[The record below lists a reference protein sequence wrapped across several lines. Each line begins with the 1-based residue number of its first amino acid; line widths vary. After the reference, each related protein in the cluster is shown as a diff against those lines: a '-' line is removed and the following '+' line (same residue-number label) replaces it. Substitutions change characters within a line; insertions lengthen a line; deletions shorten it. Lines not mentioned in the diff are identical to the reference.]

1 MGSYYVLEGPLEE
14 LMFVDA
20 SLLLIVSC
28 HDVGTILCCRVLW
41 FYWEIE
47 AGGAAGCVNQVLE
60 HFPVSVAKELQ
71 TSSTEYCKTTHM
83 TCIQGGA
90 PSKLLK
96 QKSVLAVVV
105 ESCCSSNYVHP
116 SIQFIIQKTRTSTQ
130 ANNQNDE
137 GIPQR
142 PPLPPLDHYTQL
154 RRRNGR

>member
-90 PSKLLK
+90 PAVKVAQAKKCHSSCCRKLLLK
-96 QKSVLAVVV
+96 QL
-105 ESCCSSNYVHP
+105 CSSVH
-116 SIQFIIQKTRTSTQ
+116 SIHHPEDKNINASQQSK
-130 ANNQNDE
+130 
-137 GIPQR
+137 
-142 PPLPPLDHYTQL
+142 
-154 RRRNGR
+154 